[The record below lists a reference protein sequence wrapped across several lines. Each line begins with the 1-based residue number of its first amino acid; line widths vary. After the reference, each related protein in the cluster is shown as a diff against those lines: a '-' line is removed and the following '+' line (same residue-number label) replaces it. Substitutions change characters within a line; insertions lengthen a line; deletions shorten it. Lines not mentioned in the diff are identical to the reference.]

1 LLYFVTAIFNYGRL
15 GNAMAIR
22 INTNIPALN
31 AQENLNKSNSLLAN
45 NLSKLASGKKLVSAK
60 DGTAELAI
68 SEKLMA
74 QLRSLNQAQRNTM
87 DGVSMIQTAEG
98 ATGQMT
104 DNIARMREL
113 AVQAANGTLSADD
126 RSMIMK
132 EFSALREEIDRTAA
146 STEFNGQKLLD
157 GTADVSI
164 QAGTR
169 SGDNQKVGI
178 QIGALNSTTLGDGT
192 TTMDELSMDTA
203 EGAQDAL
210 NVLDNAMN
218 QISSVRSELGA
229 KQNTLVS
236 TMNNLAVE
244 RENIAAANSRIADV
258 DVAQETADLARNQIL
273 TQAGTSV
280 LAQANQLPAV
290 AVALMGG

>member
-1 LLYFVTAIFNYGRL
+1 
-15 GNAMAIR
+15 
-22 INTNIPALN
+22 
-31 AQENLNKSNSLLAN
+31 
-45 NLSKLASGKKLVSAK
+45 
-60 DGTAELAI
+60 
-68 SEKLMA
+68 
-74 QLRSLNQAQRNTM
+74 
-87 DGVSMIQTAEG
+87 
-98 ATGQMT
+98 
-104 DNIARMREL
+104 
-113 AVQAANGTLSADD
+113 
-126 RSMIMK
+126 
-132 EFSALREEIDRTAA
+132 
-146 STEFNGQKLLD
+146 LLD

-169 SGDNQKVGI
+169 SGDNQKVSI
-178 QIGALNSTTLGDGT
+178 QIGALNSSTLGDGT
-192 TTMDELSMDTA
+192 TTMDKLSMDTA
-203 EGAQDAL
+203 EGALDAL